1 MKSTLIIKD
10 LALDK
15 ELGGK
20 AMSAVRGGSAVNQS
34 FAPQTINFGGKV
46 CESPVT
52 IVGPITTQ
60 SAVDMSKVG
69 SWNPCPPQ
77 PEHCNPCDDYS
88 SSKKY
93 Y

>member
-46 CESPVT
+46 SQSPVT

-60 SAVDMSKVG
+60 TAVDLSSFEPLKGFKMPSY
-69 SWNPCPPQ
+69 N
-77 PEHCNPCDDYS
+77 DYS
-88 SSKKY
+88 A
-93 Y
+93 